1 MVSAFRFSVFAF
13 IFQFFS
19 SLSYWSIAHFWYQL
33 LSFSFSSTWWR
44 KKNNN
49 WTGLPKS
56 RGGQYIFFSCLIS
69 LSFHLIA
76 PIRKC
81 CSNIRGSARSAD
93 HTITE
98 MIEISFVISI
108 KTRAHIVTLDQ
119 TSGYK
124 QFSFLVPVFM
134 KVTFQVLPTLRKT
147 TKAECQDSDIF
158 HSYIWQ
164 LFPAFTNQNV
174 RFLDDF
180 PQYLFMI

>member
-1 MVSAFRFSVFAF
+1 MADMEFVQKFTPPD
-13 IFQFFS
+13 FQVKI
-19 SLSYWSIAHFWYQL
+19 LH
-33 LSFSFSSTWWR
+33 R
-44 KKNNN
+44 KF
-49 WTGLPKS
+49 
-56 RGGQYIFFSCLIS
+56 YLIS
-69 LSFHLIA
+69 TVLVRKNEWKWRNSTSVTATSKLGEIRRCKFLDKFHIWLQ
-76 PIRKC
+76 
-81 CSNIRGSARSAD
+81 
-93 HTITE
+93 
-98 MIEISFVISI
+98 V
-108 KTRAHIVTLDQ
+108 
-119 TSGYK
+119 YK